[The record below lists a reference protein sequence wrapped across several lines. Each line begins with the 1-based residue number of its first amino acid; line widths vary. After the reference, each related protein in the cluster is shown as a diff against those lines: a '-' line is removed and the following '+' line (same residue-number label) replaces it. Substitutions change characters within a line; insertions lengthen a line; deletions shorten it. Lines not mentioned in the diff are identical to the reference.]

1 MSFKQFGFIAVVPL
15 SLSLMIIAALQV
27 LQDIK
32 NIFRRLKEKKV
43 SDDSNR

>member
-1 MSFKQFGFIAVVPL
+1 
-15 SLSLMIIAALQV
+15 MIIAALQV